1 MQYIVFIGVV
11 VQLYGVFVYGR
22 ETLKGNTK
30 PNRVSWFLWSVAPLI
45 ATAAALADGV
55 RLAVLPVFMSGFA
68 PFLIFIL
75 SFFNK
80 QSYWKLN
87 IFDYL
92 CGLCSVLALVLWAI
106 TNQPLVAIVFAV
118 LADGFAAIPTLY
130 KAWKFPETESVEA
143 YSTGV
148 INAGTSFFAISTWTL
163 SSLAFPIYLLFINT
177 LLTII
182 VSRKYFKKQEK

>member
-1 MQYIVFIGVV
+1 MQYIVFIGVI
-11 VQLYGVFVYGR
+11 VQLYGVFVYGK
-22 ETLKGNTK
+22 ETLAGRTK

-68 PFLIFIL
+68 PLLIFIL

-80 QSYWKLN
+80 QSYWKLGF
-87 IFDYL
+87 FDYL
-92 CGLCSVLALVLWAI
+92 CGASSVLALVLWAI
-106 TNQPLVAIVFAV
+106 TNQPIVAIVFAV
-118 LADGFAAIPTLY
+118 LADGFAAMPTLY

-163 SSLAFPIYLLFINT
+163 SSLAFPIYLLFINM
-177 LLTII
+177 LLTI
-182 VSRKYFKKQEK
+182 VVGRKYFKI